1 MTADNSQ
8 MTNDKKNVT
17 ADKWKLAGIRCSGIM
32 TGYKSHVT
40 FENLQVKFDNDI
52 SIIQLVYA

>member
-17 ADKWKLAGIRCSGIM
+17 GIRCSGIM
-32 TGYKSHVT
+32 TGDKSHVT
-40 FENLQVKFDNDI
+40 FENVQVKFDNDI